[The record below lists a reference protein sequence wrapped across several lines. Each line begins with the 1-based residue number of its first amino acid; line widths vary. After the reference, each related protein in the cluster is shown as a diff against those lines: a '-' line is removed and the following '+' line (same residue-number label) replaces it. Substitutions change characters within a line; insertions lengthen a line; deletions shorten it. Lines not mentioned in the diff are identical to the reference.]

1 MIEEIKDGLGKL
13 DLEYSKWVLSTIE
26 FWHNAGFTPNML
38 TTLGVIS
45 TAAGVY
51 FLYKKQTVLASIC
64 ILLWMYF
71 DYADGILARKYSQ
84 VTEFGDYYDH
94 VTDWLGMGGI
104 LSVLAIHGAYIQV
117 GLLLLLTVFFVIHMG
132 CIEIETENKREI
144 PYNETPSLGLIKSMC
159 FAPDVM
165 KLFDGV
171 TLYGAIVTILL
182 LSKL

>member
-1 MIEEIKDGLGKL
+1 MINEIKDGLGKL

-71 DYADGILARKYSQ
+71 DYADGIMARKYKQ

-94 VTDWLGMGGI
+94 VTDWLGFGGI
-104 LSVLAIHGAYIQV
+104 ISTLVIHGAYVQV
-117 GLLLLLTVFFVIHMG
+117 GLLLLLTVFFTIHMG
-132 CIEIETENKREI
+132 CIEKETETTRDK
-144 PYNETPSLGLIKSMC
+144 YNETPSLSLLKSMC
-159 FAPDVM
+159 FAPDTM